1 MFDPKKLPS
10 PKKLQRMIKRFTPEQ
25 VKYIE
30 AKMHEIRAED
40 WRAPFKLVRGG
51 RCPIK

>member
-10 PKKLQRMIKRFTPEQ
+10 PKKLQRMIKNFTPEQ

-40 WRAPFKLVRGG
+40 RRSQFKLVRGG
-51 RCPIK
+51 RRPIK